1 MMNKNCL
8 SIFLIL
14 FSLNYLGENFVANNK
29 INSGEILMFESFK
42 KDTIERLEGNSKVIK
57 TQLGLVEYAEFG
69 NSGPI
74 ILEIHGSPGG
84 FDQIIET
91 KGFKTIAPSRPGYLR
106 TPLSSGES
114 PENQARLFSALL
126 DELKIDSVIVKGTSG
141 GGPAAIEFA
150 SNFPERTQGLILFEA
165 LTGAWTPNQD
175 PAEDIENFSDHDM
188 WNLLSSLENSGDENM
203 VSFLIPNKNNQKLV
217 LNEKENIE
225 NLKKLFWSI
234 WPLSLRLEGWKND
247 KNNFKNLSLPLN
259 KIKCQTLIIH
269 GTEDINVDIEH
280 AKKASKEI
288 PNSKLYIVEGGDHY
302 MSFSHNEEIEK
313 EISNFIK
320 SL

>member
-1 MMNKNCL
+1 MNKNCL
-8 SIFLIL
+8 LIFLIL
-14 FSLNYLGENFVANNK
+14 FSLSYLGENFVGGDK
-29 INSGEILMFESFK
+29 INSGESLMFESFK

-234 WPLSLRLEGWKND
+234 WPLSLRLDGWKND

-259 KIKCQTLIIH
+259 KIKCPTLIIH
-269 GTEDINVDIEH
+269 GTEDTNVDIKH
-280 AKKASKEI
+280 AEKALKEI
-288 PNSKLYIVEGGDHY
+288 QNSKLYIVEGGDHY
-302 MSFSHNEEIEK
+302 MSFSHSNEIEK

>member
-1 MMNKNCL
+1 MNKNCL
-8 SIFLIL
+8 LIFLIL
-14 FSLNYLGENFVANNK
+14 FSLSYLGENFVGGDK
-29 INSGEILMFESFK
+29 INSGESLMFESFK
-42 KDTIERLEGNSKVIK
+42 KDTIKRLEGSSKIIK
-57 TQLGLVEYAEFG
+57 TQLGLIEYAEFG

-114 PENQARLFSALL
+114 PEKQARLFNALL

-141 GGPAAIEFA
+141 GGPSAIEFA
-150 SNFPERTQGLILFEA
+150 TIFPEKTQGLILFEA
-165 LTGAWTPNQD
+165 LTQAWTVKED
-175 PAEDIENFSDHDM
+175 PSADIENFSDLDM
-188 WNLLSSLENSGDENM
+188 WKLLSGLEKSGDESM
-203 VSFLIPNKNNQKLV
+203 VSFLIPNKNNQKLI
-217 LNEKENIE
+217 LNDKENIE
-225 NLKKLFWSI
+225 NLKKLLWSI
-234 WPLSLRLEGWKND
+234 WPLSLRLDGWRND
-247 KNNFKNLSLPLN
+247 KDKFKNLSLPLS
-259 KIKCQTLIIH
+259 KIKSPTLIIH
-269 GTEDINVDIEH
+269 GTEDINVDIGH
-280 AKKASKEI
+280 AKKALKEI

-302 MSFSHNEEIEK
+302 MSFSHSKEIEK